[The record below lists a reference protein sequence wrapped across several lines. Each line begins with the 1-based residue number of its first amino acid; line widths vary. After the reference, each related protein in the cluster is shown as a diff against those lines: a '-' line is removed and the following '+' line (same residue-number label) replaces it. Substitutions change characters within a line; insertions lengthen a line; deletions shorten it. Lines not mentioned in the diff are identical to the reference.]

1 MSKNYVDN
9 IIIEGAKIIFR
20 NFSGKE
26 TKFNR
31 AGDRNFCVIID
42 DPEMAERLSNDGWNI
57 RILSPRDEGDQPI
70 HYLPVAVSYKVA
82 PPKIYMVTSRVKTKL
97 DEESVDSLDF
107 AEIKNVDLIIR
118 PYNWEVSGKT
128 GIKAYLKDM
137 YATIE
142 EDVFARKYAEEEYPT
157 DEEEPPFR

>member
-1 MSKNYVDN
+1 MERKYVDN
-9 IIIEGAKIIFR
+9 IIIEGARIIFR

-26 TKFNR
+26 SKFNR

-42 DPEMAERLSNDGWNI
+42 DPAIAEQLTDDGWNI
-57 RILSPRDEGDQPI
+57 RILAPRDDGDQPT

-82 PPKIYMVTSRVKTKL
+82 PPKVYMVTSKVKTKL
-97 DEESVDSLDF
+97 DEESIDSLDF
-107 AEIKNVDLIIR
+107 AEIRNVDLVIR

-128 GIKAYLKDM
+128 GIKAYLKEM

-142 EDVFARKYAEEEYPT
+142 EDAFAKKYAEQEYPT
-157 DEEEPPFR
+157 DEEMPFR